1 MNFIIFD
8 LEFNQAYR
16 CATNKL
22 LKQEIIEIGAVKVD
36 EDFNVID
43 EFRHYINPKLFKQI
57 NPFVEAKTNITM
69 SRLRE
74 QGFPFTQ
81 VMKEFTDWLEKDYIL
96 CSWGI
101 DDIRELKNNC
111 LFYNIDIEW
120 IQKFIDIQL
129 LYSVT
134 NPSEKRQVKLKQA
147 IEELNIPQESAFH
160 TAIDDAFY
168 TMEVLRNI
176 YNPAKIVIHTFE
188 NMIFKQPQSRE
199 KRT

>member
-1 MNFIIFD
+1 MNYIVFD

-36 EDFNVID
+36 ENFNVID

-57 NPFVEAKTNITM
+57 NPFVQAKTNITM

-74 QGFPFTQ
+74 HGLPFPQ
-81 VMKEFTDWLEKDYIL
+81 VMQEFLDWLEKDYIL

-111 LFYNIDIEW
+111 LFYDIDIEW

-147 IEELNIPQESAFH
+147 IVELDIPHESAFH
-160 TAIDDAFY
+160 TAIVDAFY
-168 TMEVLRNI
+168 TMEVFRNI
-176 YNPAKIVIHTFE
+176 YNPAKIVINNFAD
-188 NMIFKQPQSRE
+188 MIFKKPQARH
-199 KRT
+199 KV